1 MLSRATLRIVRM
13 RSRFVPFSPRREI
26 ATFMLNSVL
35 LHLEGAEQASPVIRL
50 GVDVA
55 RRSEARLRG
64 LTLLDTRQV
73 EATHNSESAVYAML
87 AQARR
92 DCVEQQHE
100 VVREELSKACL
111 AAGLN
116 FDVRR
121 RSGNPLQ
128 LLPQE
133 SQFHDL
139 VITSIAAN
147 AQEGQPKG
155 LTIAD
160 LFALLLRG
168 VQPLLVVNP
177 NQTTIGRVLLA
188 YDGSEPSGRA
198 IRAFLGTNI
207 FADAEHR
214 LLALGRN
221 QRLAKASLAE
231 MADYCLQR
239 RRSLETG
246 FVCGQARRL
255 LLPYA
260 EKWQADLI
268 VLGVGRGQ
276 RLLGRLIGDRMIQ
289 RLHNLGCSLFAAS

>member
-1 MLSRATLRIVRM
+1 
-13 RSRFVPFSPRREI
+13 
-26 ATFMLNSVL
+26 MLNSVL
-35 LHLEGAEQASPVIRL
+35 LHLEDAEQASPVIRL

-55 RRSEARLRG
+55 RQSEARLRG
-64 LTLLDTRQV
+64 LTLLDTRRT

-100 VVREELSKACL
+100 IVREELSKACL

-116 FDVRR
+116 FDIRR
-121 RSGNPLQ
+121 RSGDPLQ

-139 VITSIAAN
+139 MITSLAT
-147 AQEGQPKG
+147 QPADGKVNG
-155 LTIAD
+155 LTVGD

-168 VQPLLVVNP
+168 AHPLLIVNP
-177 NQTTIGRVLLA
+177 NRPTIGRVLLA
-188 YDGSEPSGRA
+188 YDGSQSSGRA
-198 IRAFLGTNI
+198 IRSFLSTCM
-207 FADAEHR
+207 FPDAEHR

-221 QRLAKASLAE
+221 RKLAKSSLAE

-239 RRSLETG
+239 CPTMEMG
-246 FVCGQARRL
+246 YVCGQARRL

-276 RLLGRLIGDRMIQ
+276 RLLGRLLGDRTIH
-289 RLHNLGCSLFAAS
+289 RLHSLGCSVFVAC

>member
-1 MLSRATLRIVRM
+1 
-13 RSRFVPFSPRREI
+13 
-26 ATFMLNSVL
+26 MLNSVL

-50 GVDVA
+50 AVDVA

-64 LTLLDTRQV
+64 LTLLDTRRA
-73 EATHNSESAVYAML
+73 EASHDSESPVYAML
-87 AQARR
+87 TQARR
-92 DCVEQQHE
+92 DCVEQQQE

-121 RSGNPLQ
+121 RAGDPLQ

-139 VITSIAAN
+139 VITSVATSGQESEAN
-147 AQEGQPKG
+147 G
-155 LTIAD
+155 LTVSD

-168 VQPLLVVNP
+168 VQPLLVVNR
-177 NQTTIGRVLLA
+177 NQTKIGRVLLA
-188 YDGSEPSGRA
+188 FDGSEASGRA
-198 IRAFLGTNI
+198 VRAFLRANI

-214 LLALGRN
+214 LLAIGRN
-221 QRLAKASLAE
+221 QRLAKASLGE

-239 RRSLETG
+239 RQSLETG

-255 LLPYA
+255 LFPYA

-268 VLGVGRGQ
+268 VLGVGPGQ
-276 RLLGRLIGDRMIQ
+276 RLLGRLLGDRTIH
-289 RLHNLGCSLFAAS
+289 RLHNLGCSLFAAC